1 MSRRAKYFAMC
12 LRGRPWVR
20 IALVVALQGGAA
32 FAASPT
38 PPAPSP
44 TAPAAPPT
52 ASPSHAEEAPLEV
65 KGFRSAVFGA
75 NEAEVRAAIQK
86 DFGVAPDAIKTA
98 QNFVERTTLL
108 TVRAA
113 DVLPEGGMADIAYTL
128 GHTSKKLVQV
138 TVTWSKLSDDK
149 ITPEKILEDG
159 ESLRNYFQGESYAP
173 SSVMTNAVVGE
184 GVVLFRGADAQG
196 HTTVLLLRGTPSGDK
211 TTGQKL
217 TPTSLAL
224 YYLADSKNPDI
235 YRIPKGKF

>member
-1 MSRRAKYFAMC
+1 MSRVASFVTKFGRA
-12 LRGRPWVR
+12 R
-20 IALVVALQGGAA
+20 IALVALALQSGAA
-32 FAASPT
+32 FAA
-38 PPAPSP
+38 PPATPAATPAPAPTVSPSP
-44 TAPAAPPT
+44 AEAPA
-52 ASPSHAEEAPLEV
+52 LEV
-65 KGFRSAVFGA
+65 KGFRSALFGA

-108 TVRAA
+108 TVRAP

-138 TVTWSKLSDDK
+138 TVTWSKQSDDK
-149 ITPEKILEDG
+149 MTPEKILEDG
-159 ESLRNYFQGESYAP
+159 ESLRNYFQSAGYEP
-173 SSVMTNAVVGE
+173 SSVTTNAVVGE
-184 GVVLFRGADAQG
+184 GVVLFRGADSQG
-196 HTTVLLLRGTPSGDK
+196 HTTILLLRGTPSGDK

>member
-1 MSRRAKYFAMC
+1 VSRSVKYGEAG
-12 LRGRPWVR
+12 LR
-20 IALVVALQGGAA
+20 IALAVLALQGGAA
-32 FAASPT
+32 FAA
-38 PPAPSP
+38 PPATPVAS
-44 TAPAAPPT
+44 PAAPAPT
-52 ASPSHAEEAPLEV
+52 ANPSPAAEAPALEI
-65 KGFRSAVFGA
+65 KGFRSATFGA

-108 TVRAA
+108 TVRAP

-138 TVTWSKLSDDK
+138 TVTWSKQSDDK
-149 ITPEKILEDG
+149 MTPEQILQDG
-159 ESLRNYFQGESYAP
+159 ESLRNYFQGAGYVP

-211 TTGQKL
+211 TTGEKL
-217 TPTSLAL
+217 TPTSLGL
-224 YYLADSKNPDI
+224 FYLADSKNPDI